1 MQKEQ
6 PIIVIGR
13 SFGAGGR
20 SVGKALSKILDI
32 PFYDSE
38 LLMESAKEFG
48 FSKEVFSRCDE
59 KRPSIFKRLVT
70 HSYGMQE
77 VFMPVTIGSEN
88 IYQAQSVVIRGIA
101 EKGPAIIIGR
111 TADYLLR
118 DYPNLL
124 SVFIHAPLAYRA
136 RKIVDRGDAPD
147 EVAAIEL
154 AKMIDRQRQEYYD
167 FFTGKTW
174 GTASNYDL
182 TIDSSLLPV
191 DDIARLI
198 ADLNKKLIQHRKNVK
213 IR

>member
-20 SVGKALSKILDI
+20 SVGKALSQILGI
-32 PFYDSE
+32 PVYDKE

-48 FSKEVFSRCDE
+48 FSKEVFARCDE

-70 HSYGMQE
+70 HSYGMHE

-101 EKGPAIIIGR
+101 KQGPAIIIGR
-111 TADYLLR
+111 TADYILR

-147 EVAAIEL
+147 EAAAIEL
-154 AKMIDRQRQEYYD
+154 AKTIDRGRQEYYD
-167 FFTGKTW
+167 FFTGKSW

-182 TIDSSLLPV
+182 SLDSSLLPIEETAQV
-191 DDIARLI
+191 I
-198 ADLNKKLIQHRKNVK
+198 ADFEKKLINHRKNVK
-213 IR
+213 MV